1 MHITTVTVI
10 GVTGT
15 MGANIAGI
23 FAAFGN
29 AKVYCVGRDIE
40 KVKKTIPKIVLSVKA
55 DSIESK
61 LTVADFSD
69 LEKCVAES
77 DLIFESSAENIG
89 VKKMIASRVGASM
102 KSTAVSCTG
111 TSGLSINDIARAYPE
126 RTRSR
131 FFGVHMFNPPY
142 SMSLCEFSV
151 SEYSDPAI
159 AQELNDYLAGTLY
172 RTVVAVKDS
181 PAFLG
186 NRIGFQFINEAIR
199 YAEKYKDNGGVDYID
214 AIIGPFTGRV
224 MAPILTSDFVGL
236 DVHKAIV
243 DNIYENTNDYQHD
256 SFILPQYVEELILKN
271 KLGRKS
277 GCGIYQLIKCEG
289 GSGRRM
295 VYDIATG
302 LYRDQIPYAFPFVD
316 AMKKHLSDGEYEK
329 AMNDV
334 IANHSQEA
342 VICLEFLLKYIVYSL
357 YSADEVCGSFRAADD
372 VMATGFNWCPPLA
385 FIKVISKVSDIKK
398 LLQERL
404 PEICKSVNVEE
415 LIDSAPVSEYDYRPF
430 FKSGR

>member
-1 MHITTVTVI
+1 MHIVTVTVI

-29 AKVYCVGRDIE
+29 AKVYCIGRDIE
-40 KVKKTIPKIVLSVKA
+40 KVKKTIPRIVLSVKA
-55 DSIESK
+55 DSIARK
-61 LTVADFSD
+61 LIAVDFSE

-77 DLIFESSAENIG
+77 DLIFESSAENID
-89 VKKMIASRVGASM
+89 VKKMIASRVGMSM
-102 KSTAVSCTG
+102 KDTAVSCTG
-111 TSGLSINDIARAYPE
+111 TSGLSINDIAQSYPE
-126 RTRSR
+126 SVRSR

-142 SMSLCEFSV
+142 SMSLCEFAV
-151 SEYSDPAI
+151 SKYSDLAI
-159 AQELNDYLAGTLY
+159 AEELKDYLAGTLY
-172 RTVVAVKDS
+172 RTVVPVKDS

-186 NRIGFQFINEAIR
+186 NRIGFQFINEALQ
-199 YAEKYKDNGGVDYID
+199 YAEKYKDNGGIDYID
-214 AIIGPFTGRV
+214 AIIGPFTGRA
-224 MAPILTSDFVGL
+224 MAPLITSDFVGL

-243 DNIYENTNDYQHD
+243 DNIYKNTNDYQHD
-256 SFILPQYVEELILKN
+256 SFILPQYVEKLIAEN

-277 GCGIYQLIKCEG
+277 GCGLYQLIKYENG
-289 GSGRRM
+289 LKRLTA
-295 VYDIATG
+295 YDIATG
-302 LYRDQIPYAFPFVD
+302 LYRDQIPYAFPFAD

-329 AMNDV
+329 ALNDV
-334 IANHSQEA
+334 VANHSQEA

-357 YSADEVCGSFRAADD
+357 YSAKKVCDSFEAADD

-385 FIKVISKVSDIKK
+385 LIEAISKVADIKYI
-398 LLQERL
+398 LRERL

-415 LIDSAPVSEYDYRPF
+415 LIESAPKSKYDYRSF